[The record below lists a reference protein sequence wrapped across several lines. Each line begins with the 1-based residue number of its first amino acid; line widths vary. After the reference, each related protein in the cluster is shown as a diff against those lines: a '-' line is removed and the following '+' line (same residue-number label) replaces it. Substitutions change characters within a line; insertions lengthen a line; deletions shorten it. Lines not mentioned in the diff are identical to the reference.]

1 MLADVRPSSS
11 IFGETDPGLFGAA
24 VSIACLIGDQ
34 SAALLGQAC
43 FDPGMAKN
51 TYGTGSFL
59 LMQTGEEPV
68 PPVPGL
74 LTTVGWRRDGRQTQY
89 ALEGSVFI
97 TGAAVQWLRDGL
109 RVIKKASDTEELAQS
124 VSDTGGVYF
133 VPAFA
138 GLGAPH
144 WDMYARGTIV
154 GITGGTTRTHIV
166 RATLEAIAYQVR
178 DVLEVIKSST
188 RLEIPVLRADGG
200 GSANKFLMQFQA
212 DLLGIPVEV
221 PEIAETTALGAA
233 YLAGLAVG
241 FWGSQRE
248 LSGQWRLDARYEPR
262 ISRGKADRLYAGWQ
276 RAMER
281 ARNWDEPA

>member
-1 MLADVRPSSS
+1 
-11 IFGETDPGLFGAA
+11 
-24 VSIACLIGDQ
+24 
-34 SAALLGQAC
+34 
-43 FDPGMAKN
+43 MAKN

-59 LMQTGEEPV
+59 LMQTGEQPV
-68 PPVPGL
+68 PPPPGL
-74 LTTVGWRRDGRQTQY
+74 LTTIGWQRHGQKTQY

-97 TGAAVQWLRDGL
+97 TGAAIQWLRDGL
-109 RVIKKASDTEELAQS
+109 GIIEKASDTEEIARS
-124 VSDTGGVYF
+124 VADTGGVYF

-154 GITGGTTRTHIV
+154 GLTGGTTRAHIV

-178 DVLEVIKSST
+178 DVLEVMRPST
-188 RLEIPVLRADGG
+188 KLEIPLLRADGG
-200 GSANKFLMQFQA
+200 GAANAFLMQFQA
-212 DLLGIPVEV
+212 DILGIPVDV

-241 FWGSQRE
+241 FWGSQQE
-248 LSGQWRLDARYEPR
+248 ITGHWSLNAHYEPR
-262 ISRGKADRLYAGWQ
+262 MSRQKANGLYDGWQ

-281 ARNWDEPA
+281 ARDWERPG